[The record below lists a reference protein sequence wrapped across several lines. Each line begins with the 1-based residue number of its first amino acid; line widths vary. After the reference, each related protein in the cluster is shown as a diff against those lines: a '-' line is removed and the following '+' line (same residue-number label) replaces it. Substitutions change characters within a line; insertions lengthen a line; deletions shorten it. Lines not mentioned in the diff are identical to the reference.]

1 MATIENQKFNVDWNL
16 GIGVEIMS
24 HVQIGAS
31 YGFGIT
37 EYAKYVNLDGQNF
50 DSNIKNNYWTIT
62 AAYLF

>member
-1 MATIENQKFNVDWNL
+1 
-16 GIGVEIMS
+16 MS